1 MNIEKVFDSI
11 ERTGKR
17 IIDVYQCF
25 LENLYDNPEVREFWE
40 DIIQGEDNHLVL
52 LNRFSNTVSS
62 LPHPACE
69 TIGRDVDYSELSSII
84 DKYEEEIKKGLDIN
98 LALKIAFHFEL
109 LEIQWVFNE
118 LIKLPQEPY
127 FEVLSEI
134 HLEIRR
140 NMGRLITGIERFS
153 TDPAFVKKV
162 LELKGNFIERRSG
175 TDRRGEANKY
185 NGTDR
190 RGIERRQGK
199 LVKIVCKI

>member
-11 ERTGKR
+11 EHIGKR
-17 IIDVYQCF
+17 ITDVYQGF
-25 LENLYDNPEVREFWE
+25 LENFYDNPEFREFWE
-40 DIIQGEDNHLVL
+40 DIIQGEENHLAL
-52 LNRFSNTVSS
+52 LNRFSDTVSS
-62 LPHPACE
+62 LPGSSYE

-84 DKYEEEIKKGLDIN
+84 DQYEEEINKGLDIN

-118 LIKLPQEPY
+118 IIKLPQEPY

-140 NMGRLITGIERFS
+140 NMGRLIKGIERFS

-162 LELKGNFIERRSG
+162 MELKGNIIERRSG
-175 TDRRGEANKY
+175 TDRREEANRY
-185 NGTDR
+185 NGNNR

-199 LVKIVCKI
+199 LVKIACKI